1 MEFFNSKRF
10 IAFLFIL
17 LLGVFL
23 FGCANKDLKTTQDVD
38 KQPTVADT
46 IGNTPKIIRALTC
59 IFAPQEC
66 VIKK

>member
-10 IAFLFIL
+10 IAFLFII
-17 LLGVFL
+17 LLGVFV
-23 FGCANKDLKTTQDVD
+23 FGCANKDLKPTQDVN
-38 KQPTVADT
+38 KKPSVVET

-59 IFAPQEC
+59 MFAPQEC